1 MGVFIH
7 IRVLAR
13 ANFQLDMTKGHL
25 RRKLQLRRY
34 LDQTGLWQVCGILL
48 IASTEVGRPT
58 LNVDGIIK

>member
-34 LDQTGLWQVCGILL
+34 LDQTGLWACLWGIGL
-48 IASTEVGRPT
+48 IA
-58 LNVDGIIK
+58 N